1 MVNNMRE
8 LFTSVVVFGFLLGWM
23 DIGFGP
29 QYTWWNLIAY
39 VGNL

>member
-1 MVNNMRE
+1 MRE
-8 LFTSVVVFGFLLGWM
+8 LFTGVVFSAFLIGWI